1 MLCLAQRMYGLAS
14 HGNKLLVRNSQD
26 NGIVGARLWAGYQ
39 VYIVFVLGFLCTDP
53 GVEHINVNTV
63 FTQFTH
69 NVDNTSIAQIG
80 TVLFEGQTH
89 DQHLGALHLYASLG
103 HAFDQ
108 MGHDITAP
116 SSEKRRV
123 GKECDRTSRY

>member
-1 MLCLAQRMYGLAS
+1 MRISDWSSDVCSSDL
-14 HGNKLLVRNSQD
+14 D

-89 DQHLGALHLYASLG
+89 DQHLGALHLSASLG
-103 HAFDQ
+103 PAFDHL
-108 MGHDITAP
+108 GHAITA
-116 SSEKRRV
+116 SSEERR
-123 GKECDRTSRY
+123 GGQECVSTCSSRR